1 MKHRLLFTAFAS
13 GLIAGLVLASL
24 GCAGMV
30 KQHPIT
36 ADTVQD
42 QQGIANVAT
51 GDVTGLSYQSV
62 LPAGVAILLG
72 LIVVIQ
78 TGANSFEDLLLHRQ
92 QMAKM
97 KNGGVK

>member
-1 MKHRLLFTAFAS
+1 MTKRRWWIAVGVSLIVC
-13 GLIAGLVLASL
+13 GLELA
-24 GCAGMV
+24 CAG
-30 KQHPIT
+30 KKSSIA

-51 GDVTGLSYQSV
+51 GAVTGLSYQSV

-92 QMAKM
+92 QMVKL